1 MQTMTLDKFKDALAR
16 AAAIK
21 GEPGMIAQK
30 KLILDGYM
38 IVDAD
43 GVAVDPETLDV
54 HIMPAAP
61 AMEEDAA
68 KPEEGEP
75 MNNEEITKS
84 VRAAVAAELASAQR
98 TNPVTIETKAWENA
112 KVYGKIKNFAD
123 KERAWRFGTWCL
135 AAMGHKKSA
144 DFCASNGL
152 ALRTKGH
159 TEGVNSAGGFL
170 VPDEFE
176 NELITLREQYG
187 VFRRNARVWPMSS
200 DTLRIPKRSSTL
212 TAYFVGEAAAGTE
225 SQQVFDSVQLVA
237 KKLMALS
244 TVSSELLEDAVVNI
258 GDDLA
263 GEIAYSFAQKEDAC
277 GFLGDGTSTYG
288 GIVGLENALTNATYQ
303 VSDGAATATSGVT
316 LAEINAGFAKLPN
329 WAYSRNGVKIYC
341 HKSVYHNV
349 FERLAMA
356 AGGVTAAEIAAG
368 MQPRFFGYPVEFVQA
383 LTAAPSAGG
392 ATFAFIGDLSL
403 GCYFGDR
410 RSTSVAF
417 SDSALNAF
425 EQDERVVRGTERF
438 DIVCANVGGSTESGA
453 VIKLTL

>member
-1 MQTMTLDKFKDALAR
+1 MQTMNLDKFREALTLAAR
-16 AAAIK
+16 VK
-21 GEPGMIAQK
+21 GEPGVVAQK
-30 KLILDGYM
+30 KLILDRYM

-54 HIMPAAP
+54 TIAPAAL
-61 AMEEDAA
+61 AVEEDAA
-68 KPEEGEP
+68 KPAEEDP
-75 MNNEEITKS
+75 MTNEEITKS
-84 VRAAVAAELASAQR
+84 VRAVVAQELKASPRGNAIVAE
-98 TNPVTIETKAWENA
+98 PKAWETA
-112 KVYGKIKNFAD
+112 KVYGKLKHLTN
-123 KERAWRFGTWCL
+123 KEQAFRFGTWCL
-135 AAMGHKKSA
+135 GAMGHKKSA
-144 DFCASNGL
+144 DWCSANGL

-176 NELITLREQYG
+176 NELVTLREQYG
-187 VFRRNARVWPMSS
+187 VFRRNARIWPMSS

-212 TAYFVGEAAAGTE
+212 TAYFVGEASAGTE

-237 KKLMALS
+237 KKLMALT

-258 GDDLA
+258 GDDIA

-288 GIVGLENALTNATYQ
+288 GIVGLENALTSTYQ
-303 VSDGAATATSGVT
+303 VSNGGATAPTGV
-316 LAEINAGFAKLPN
+316 LVSEIVAGLAKLPN
-329 WAYSRNGVKIYC
+329 WAFSRQNVKIYC
-341 HKSVYHNV
+341 HKSTYHNA

-356 AGGVTAAEIAAG
+356 AGGVTAAEMAAG
-368 MQPRFFGYPVEFVQA
+368 TQPRFFGYPVEFVQVLDSNPNA
-383 LTAAPSAGG
+383 DGE
-392 ATFAFIGDLSL
+392 TFAFVGDLQQ
-403 GCYFGDR
+403 GCYLGDR

-438 DIVCANVGGSTESGA
+438 DIVCANVGSSTESGA